1 MLKFA
6 GDFHVKMNTS
16 YFQVYNKYLKSN
28 NAWQNLHHTT
38 YQRELSAQGAD
49 IYIEVSLGAIQILP
63 IIMVYISINHSKN
76 CFIIW
81 YPHPILIVSHFEG
94 K

>member
-28 NAWQNLHHTT
+28 NAWQNPHHTT

-49 IYIEVSLGAIQILP
+49 IYIEVSLNTDFANHYGLYFYQPFKELFYYMVSPPYFNCLP
-63 IIMVYISINHSKN
+63 
-76 CFIIW
+76 F
-81 YPHPILIVSHFEG
+81 
-94 K
+94 

>member
-28 NAWQNLHHTT
+28 NARQNLHHTT
-38 YQRELSAQGAD
+38 YQRELSALGL
-49 IYIEVSLGAIQILP
+49 IYILKSHWVQYRFCQSLWSIFLSTIQ
-63 IIMVYISINHSKN
+63 K
-76 CFIIW
+76 
-81 YPHPILIVSHFEG
+81 IVLLYGIPTLF
-94 K
+94 